1 MIISALRKN
10 WFSIL
15 AVGLL
20 CAIAFFAGWWV
31 NERGGDANE
40 RLLVTA
46 YRQVTTQSFFRT
58 QSDQELAYAAIR
70 GMLGAVN
77 DHYAELIEPDAAQNL
92 TATFAG
98 KMGVVGLHAENQN
111 GQVVISMIF
120 PGGSAQAAGLQVG
133 DVIRAIDGTPLD
145 ADTDSSETGLLL
157 RGAPGS
163 SVRVT
168 VERGGQT
175 LEFEL
180 QRAAQRF
187 VTSKML
193 PGSVGYITL
202 SAFNE
207 TASAQ
212 MKTALQ
218 ELLAQQP
225 VGIIWDLRNN
235 EGGDMQAAQQILSYF
250 IEDGLLFT
258 AELTHGRS
266 VTFRAKGGALV
277 DPNLPLVVLM
287 DKTSYSA
294 AETCA
299 AALEQTG
306 RGLTVGETSYGKGVI
321 QATMPLEE
329 GAMLQI
335 TIARWLAPDGAWYH
349 EKGVPAQIAAHDDPA
364 TGADETLEKG
374 LEVIVKP

>member
-1 MIISALRKN
+1 MSISSLRKN

-40 RLLVTA
+40 RLVVTA

-58 QSDQELAYAAIR
+58 QSNQELAYAAIR
-70 GMLGAVN
+70 GMLGAVD

-133 DVIRAIDGTPLD
+133 DVIRAIGGTPLD
-145 ADTDSSETGLLL
+145 GDTDSSETGLLL

-163 SVRVT
+163 SVQVT
-168 VERGGQT
+168 IERAGQT
-175 LEFEL
+175 LEFDL
-180 QRAAQRF
+180 QRTAQRF

-212 MKTALQ
+212 MRTALQ

-225 VGIIWDLRNN
+225 AGIIWDLRNN

-258 AELTHGRS
+258 AELTQGRS
-266 VTFRAKGGALV
+266 VAFRAKGGALAP
-277 DPNLPLVVLM
+277 DLPLVVLM

-299 AALEQTG
+299 AAVEQTG
-306 RGLTVGETSYGKGVI
+306 RGRTVGETSYGKGVI

-335 TIARWLAPDGAWYH
+335 TIARWLAPDGTWYH
-349 EKGVPAQIAAHDDPA
+349 EKGVPAQIAAQDDPV
-364 TGADETLEKG
+364 TEVDEILEKG
-374 LEVIVKP
+374 LEVIEKP